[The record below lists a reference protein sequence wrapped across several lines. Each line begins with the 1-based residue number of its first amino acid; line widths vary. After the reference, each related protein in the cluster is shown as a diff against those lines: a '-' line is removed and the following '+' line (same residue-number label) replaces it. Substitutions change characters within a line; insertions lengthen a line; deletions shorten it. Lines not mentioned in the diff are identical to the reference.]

1 MRRELWTG
9 IEHAM
14 MILSDGAVHRTEE
27 FLVLVDKRLTDHPW
41 SQRVR
46 TVGMLT
52 VLGKI
57 LDFTNNQLK
66 LVQVAQRGQS
76 GLYQLQ
82 RRDFFSMP
90 SVNRFEREH
99 ASTRTSSSQA
109 QSKGQ

>member
-14 MILSDGAVHRTEE
+14 LILSDGAVHPTEE
-27 FLVLVDKRLTDHPW
+27 FLVLVDKRTTDQPW
-41 SQRVR
+41 SQRAR
-46 TVGMLT
+46 TVGMMT
-52 VLGKI
+52 VLAKI

-82 RRDFFSMP
+82 RRDFFSLP
-90 SVNRFEREH
+90 SVNKFEREH
-99 ASTRTSSSQA
+99 ANSHR
-109 QSKGQ
+109 